1 MKVLLLTLT
10 AGQGH
15 NSTSFALAKYLETQG
30 LDCTVLDTY
39 KYLSK
44 LIGDIIDYGYTSMAR
59 HSPELHLLM
68 YDKAEKDSSNEK
80 IRKTYLPYTIAEASK
95 KKMQKY
101 INLKKPDAIV
111 CTHIFTA
118 IIITQMRRDGIL
130 DREIPV
136 LGIVTDFTLHPFW
149 EDTVLDYYVVA
160 NELLL
165 YAAQRKGIS
174 CDKLLPFGIPVKE
187 KFSKDIPISEARNHL
202 NLKDKTTMLLIS
214 SSVGFGNIPEL
225 LSDIDKVPMDF
236 QTVIICGRNKRLSK
250 KIRDTIYSKE
260 VIVVDYVDNME
271 LYMDAAD
278 VIITKPGGLTVS
290 EVLAKRRTLIITDP
304 IPGVENR
311 NTYFL
316 INNNLAVY
324 AGKYA
329 RIDDVI
335 MQLFTHP
342 EKLSQMKCA
351 QELYGKRHSAKATGD
366 FIIKLINQSS
376 SCADD
381 PLA

>member
-1 MKVLLLTLT
+1 MRVLLLTLT

-30 LDCTVLDTY
+30 VDCTVLDTY

-44 LIGDIIDYGYTSMAR
+44 LMGDIIDVGYTSMAR

-95 KKMQKY
+95 NKMLKY
-101 INLKKPDAIV
+101 INSKKPDVIV

-130 DREIPV
+130 DRKIPV
-136 LGIVTDFTLHPFW
+136 LGVVTDFVLHPFW
-149 EDTVLDYYVVA
+149 EDTVLDYYVLA
-160 NELLL
+160 NELLI
-165 YAAQRKGIS
+165 YAAQRKGID
-174 CDKLLPFGIPVKE
+174 CEKLLPFGIPVKE
-187 KFSKDIPISEARNHL
+187 KFSDDIPISEARAQL
-202 NLKDKTTMLLIS
+202 NIKDKMTMLLIS
-214 SSVGFGNIPEL
+214 SSVGFGSIPEL

-236 QTVIICGRNKRLSK
+236 QTVIICGRNKRLSQ
-250 KIRDTIYSKE
+250 KIKNTLYSKD

-278 VIITKPGGLTVS
+278 IIITKPGGLTVS
-290 EVLAKRRTLIITDP
+290 EALAKRRPLIITDP
-304 IPGVENR
+304 IPGVESR

-316 INNNLAVY
+316 INNNLAVH

-335 MQLFTHP
+335 MQLFSHP
-342 EKLSQMKCA
+342 EKLSQMKHA

-366 FIIKLINQSS
+366 FIIKLMN
-376 SCADD
+376 
-381 PLA
+381 

>member
-1 MKVLLLTLT
+1 MKALLLTVT

-15 NSTSFALAKYLETQG
+15 NSTSYALANYLESQG
-30 LDCTVLDTY
+30 VDCTVLDTY

-44 LIGDIIDYGYTSMAR
+44 LIGDLVDYGYTSLAR

-68 YDKAEKDSSNEK
+68 YNKAEKDSSNEK
-80 IRKTYLPYTIAEASK
+80 VRKNYLPYTIAEASK

-101 INLKKPDAIV
+101 IDSKQPDVII

-130 DREIPV
+130 DVKIPV
-136 LGIVTDFTLHPFW
+136 FGIVTDFTLHPFW
-149 EDTVLDYYVVA
+149 EDTVLDYYVIA
-160 NELLL
+160 NEQLI
-165 YAAQRKGIS
+165 YAAQRRGIDR
-174 CDKLLPFGIPVKE
+174 DKLLPFGIPVKE
-187 KFSKDIPISEARNHL
+187 KFSEEIPMVKARAQL
-202 NLKDKTTMLLIS
+202 NLKDKMTMLLIS
-214 SSVGFGNIPEL
+214 SSVGFGNIPDL

-250 KIRDTIYSKE
+250 KIRDTAYNKD
-260 VIVVDYVDNME
+260 VIVVEFVDNME

-278 VIITKPGGLTVS
+278 VVITKPGGLTVS
-290 EVLAKRRTLIITDP
+290 ESLAKRKPLILTDP

-324 AGKYA
+324 AGKYT

-335 MQLFTHP
+335 MQLFSHP
-342 EKLSQMKCA
+342 EKLSQMKRA

-366 FIIKLINQSS
+366 FIIELLSGDRQSS
-376 SCADD
+376 
-381 PLA
+381 

>member
-1 MKVLLLTLT
+1 MKVLLLSLT

-15 NSTSFALAKYLETQG
+15 NSTSLALARYLETQG
-30 LDCTVLDTY
+30 VDCTVLDTY

-44 LIGDIIDYGYTSMAR
+44 LMGDIVDVGYTSLAR

-68 YDKAEKDSSNEK
+68 YDKAEKDSSNER

-95 KKMQKY
+95 NKMQKY
-101 INLKKPDAIV
+101 INLKKPDVIV
-111 CTHIFTA
+111 CTHVFTA

-130 DREIPV
+130 DRKIPV
-136 LGIVTDFTLHPFW
+136 LGVVTDFSLHPFW
-149 EDTVLDYYVVA
+149 EDTVMDYYVLA
-160 NELLL
+160 NELLI
-165 YAAQRKGIS
+165 YEAQRKGIN

-187 KFSKDIPISEARNHL
+187 RFSEDIPISEARALLKL
-202 NLKDKTTMLLIS
+202 NDKMTMLLIS
-214 SSVGFGNIPEL
+214 SSVGFGSIPEL

-250 KIRDTIYSKE
+250 KIKKTIYSKD
-260 VIVVDYVDNME
+260 VIVIDYVDNME

-278 VIITKPGGLTVS
+278 VIITKPGGLTAS
-290 EVLAKRRTLIITDP
+290 EALAKRRPLIITDP

-316 INNNLAVY
+316 INNNLAVH

-335 MQLFTHP
+335 MQLFSHP
-342 EKLSQMKCA
+342 EKLNQIRHA

-366 FIIKLINQSS
+366 FIINNF
-376 SCADD
+376 
-381 PLA
+381 

>member
-1 MKVLLLTLT
+1 MKALLLTVT

-15 NSTSFALAKYLETQG
+15 NSTSYALANYLETQG
-30 LDCTVLDTY
+30 VDCTVLDTY

-44 LIGDIIDYGYTSMAR
+44 LIGDLVDYGYTSLAR

-68 YDKAEKDSSNEK
+68 YNKAEKDSSNEK
-80 IRKTYLPYTIAEASK
+80 VRKNYLPYTIAEASK

-101 INLKKPDAIV
+101 INSKQPDVII

-130 DREIPV
+130 DVKIPV
-136 LGIVTDFTLHPFW
+136 FGIVTDFTLHPFW
-149 EDTVLDYYVVA
+149 EDTVLDYYVIA
-160 NELLL
+160 NEQLI
-165 YAAQRKGIS
+165 YAAQRRGIDR
-174 CDKLLPFGIPVKE
+174 DKLLPFGIPVKE
-187 KFSKDIPISEARNHL
+187 KFSEEIPAAEARAML
-202 NLKDKTTMLLIS
+202 NLKDTMTMLLIS
-214 SSVGFGNIPEL
+214 SSVGFGNIPEY

-250 KIRDTIYSKE
+250 KIRDTAYNKD
-260 VIVVDYVDNME
+260 VIVVEFVDNME

-278 VIITKPGGLTVS
+278 VVITKPGGLTVS
-290 EVLAKRRTLIITDP
+290 ESLAKRKPLILTDP

-324 AGKYA
+324 AGKYT

-335 MQLFTHP
+335 MQLFSHP
-342 EKLSQMKCA
+342 EKLSQMKRA

-366 FIIKLINQSS
+366 FIIELLSGDRQSS
-376 SCADD
+376 
-381 PLA
+381 

>member
-1 MKVLLLTLT
+1 MKALLLTVT

-15 NSTSFALAKYLETQG
+15 NSTSYALANYLESQG
-30 LDCTVLDTY
+30 VDCTVLDTY

-44 LIGDIIDYGYTSMAR
+44 LIGDLVDYGYTSLAR

-68 YDKAEKDSSNEK
+68 YNKAEKDSSNEK
-80 IRKTYLPYTIAEASK
+80 VRKNYLPYTIAEASK

-101 INLKKPDAIV
+101 INSKQPDVII

-130 DREIPV
+130 DVKIPV
-136 LGIVTDFTLHPFW
+136 FGIVTDFTLHPFW
-149 EDTVLDYYVVA
+149 EDTVLDYYVIA
-160 NELLL
+160 NEQLI
-165 YAAQRKGIS
+165 YAAQRRGIDR
-174 CDKLLPFGIPVKE
+174 DKLLPFGIPVKE
-187 KFSKDIPISEARNHL
+187 KFSEEIPAAEARAML
-202 NLKDKTTMLLIS
+202 NLKDTMTMLLIS
-214 SSVGFGNIPEL
+214 SSVGFGNIPEF

-250 KIRDTIYSKE
+250 KIRDTAYNKD
-260 VIVVDYVDNME
+260 VIVVEFVDNME

-278 VIITKPGGLTVS
+278 VVITKPGGLTVS
-290 EVLAKRRTLIITDP
+290 ESLAKRKPLILTDP

-324 AGKYA
+324 AGKYT

-335 MQLFTHP
+335 MQLFSHP
-342 EKLSQMKCA
+342 EKLSQMKRA

-366 FIIKLINQSS
+366 FIIELLSGDRQSS
-376 SCADD
+376 
-381 PLA
+381 

>member
-15 NSTSFALAKYLETQG
+15 NSTSFALAKYLETKG
-30 LDCTVLDTY
+30 VDCTVLDTY

-44 LIGDIIDYGYTSMAR
+44 LMGDIIDKGYTSLAR

-68 YDKAEKDSSNEK
+68 YDKAEKDSSNAK
-80 IRKTYLPYTIAEASK
+80 IRNTYLPYTIAEASK
-95 KKMQKY
+95 NKMQKY
-101 INLKKPDAIV
+101 INLKKPDVIV
-111 CTHIFTA
+111 CTHVFTA

-130 DREIPV
+130 DMKIPV
-136 LGIVTDFTLHPFW
+136 LGVVTDFVLHPFW
-149 EDTVLDYYVVA
+149 EDTVLDYYILA
-160 NELLL
+160 NELLI
-165 YAAQRKGIS
+165 YTAQRKGINS
-174 CDKLLPFGIPVKE
+174 DKLLPFGIPVKE
-187 KFSKDIPISEARNHL
+187 KFSEDIPVLEARAQLKL
-202 NLKDKTTMLLIS
+202 NDKMTLLLIS
-214 SSVGFGNIPEL
+214 SSVGFGNIPEI

-236 QTVIICGRNKRLSK
+236 QTVIICGRNKRLSI
-250 KIRDTIYSKE
+250 KIKSTIYSKD

-278 VIITKPGGLTVS
+278 IIITKPGGLTVS
-290 EVLAKRRTLIITDP
+290 EVLAKRRPLIITDP

-316 INNNLAVY
+316 LNNNLAVH

-335 MQLFTHP
+335 MQLFSEP
-342 EKLSQMKCA
+342 EKLSQMRHA
-351 QELYGKRHSAKATGD
+351 QELYGKRHSAKAAGD
-366 FIIKLINQSS
+366 FIIELMK
-376 SCADD
+376 
-381 PLA
+381 